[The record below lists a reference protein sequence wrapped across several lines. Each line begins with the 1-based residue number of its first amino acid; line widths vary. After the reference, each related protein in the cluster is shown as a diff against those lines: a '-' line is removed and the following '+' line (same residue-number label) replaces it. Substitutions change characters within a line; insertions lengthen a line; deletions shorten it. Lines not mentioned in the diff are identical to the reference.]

1 MLASAGELQVV
12 WASVH
17 VGIEKGKRTQYMG
30 GYVMG
35 RDWICRCVRCVV
47 TGVYWEA
54 ALKTLALRNM
64 IQLTTSSR
72 FEESACAFHPV
83 DTLAPSVSV

>member
-54 ALKTLALRNM
+54 ALKTLAIRNM

-72 FEESACAFHPV
+72 FRNRLAHF
-83 DTLAPSVSV
+83 TLSTH